1 MFSSAAAPD
10 LKSYDLARL
19 QSEFQKLDPMNTGE
33 VPAEELAK
41 LLQATNPELSSKD
54 IEDIITAVDEDNS
67 GTISYTEFV
76 AAAMG
81 EKLASQR
88 EVLASVFKTF
98 DINEDGTVTRAEIIE
113 MLQFQDVVKIAD
125 IDEIMA
131 EMKLANEDE
140 VTFDEFCELV
150 RLS

>member
-1 MFSSAAAPD
+1 
-10 LKSYDLARL
+10 
-19 QSEFQKLDPMNTGE
+19 
-33 VPAEELAK
+33 
-41 LLQATNPELSSKD
+41 
-54 IEDIITAVDEDNS
+54 
-67 GTISYTEFV
+67 
-76 AAAMG
+76 MG

>member
-33 VPAEELAK
+33 VPAEELGK

-67 GTISYTEFV
+67 GTISYTEVSPYDFP
-76 AAAMG
+76 
-81 EKLASQR
+81 LS
-88 EVLASVFKTF
+88 LLHLPASVFWLSRVFRHHACHTWLYTITQNYY
-98 DINEDGTVTRAEIIE
+98 DRQRNILVQRRVHSSSCAASDRAFRRLNSLVSWEIIS
-113 MLQFQDVVKIAD
+113 
-125 IDEIMA
+125 
-131 EMKLANEDE
+131 
-140 VTFDEFCELV
+140 
-150 RLS
+150 R